1 MVAYLKRKFEIGYSI
16 VKDSDTGKDWKQ
28 KEKGAAEGEMVRWHH
43 WLNGHEFGQT
53 PGDSGGQRSLMCYSP
68 WDCRVR
74 HNLATEQ
81 KQFIKSM
88 DKIFK
93 ESNISLSIFFFFTFP
108 GDSVVKNLP
117 VNAGKAG

>member
-28 KEKGAAEGEMVRWHH
+28 KEKGAAEDEMVRWHH

-93 ESNISLSIFFFFTFP
+93 ESNISLSIFFFSPFQVTQ
-108 GDSVVKNLP
+108 
-117 VNAGKAG
+117 